1 MAAGKIRANAPFYP
15 QDFSIHKEDEM
26 IDKHLILFTAVLVC
40 SSSLGAGTI
49 LPDALY
55 VVTLG
60 LQDGSAFTY
69 TTPGSYTLGGV
80 TGVLFGFP
88 DAVGQA
94 SVHGNKDAASGA
106 DAFLTYYFTVVG
118 STFGQTIPIDI
129 SGSLFA
135 SATTGPADSVSALAA
150 ISVTTALDYDSAEVQ
165 AASPANGTAFSSPVL
180 HVNFYGGSQY
190 LNFVQLH
197 ASASGY
203 GGFAQAS
210 ADPYIYIDPSF
221 ANAASYSIAVSQGIG
236 NSQASATP
244 EPASFTLIG
253 IAFCAAALLR
263 RRKAVGPKTIRVN

>member
-1 MAAGKIRANAPFYP
+1 
-15 QDFSIHKEDEM
+15 M

-180 HVNFYGGSQY
+180 HVNFLGGDQY

-197 ASASGY
+197 TYATGY

-221 ANAASYSIAVSQGIG
+221 ANASNYSIVVSQGIG
-236 NSQASATP
+236 NSPASPSATP
-244 EPASFTLIG
+244 EPVSFALAGIGLIG
-253 IAFCAAALLR
+253 VALIR
-263 RRKAVGPKTIRVN
+263 RRKVGMKTMRGN